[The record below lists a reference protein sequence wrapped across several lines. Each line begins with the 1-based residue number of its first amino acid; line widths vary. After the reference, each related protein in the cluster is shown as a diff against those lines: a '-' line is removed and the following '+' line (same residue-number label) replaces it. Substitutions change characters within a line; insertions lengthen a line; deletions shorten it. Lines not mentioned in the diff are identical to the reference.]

1 MNGEELYALLQD
13 LPDDFITE
21 AVVPYRK
28 RRISLRVIIPAIAAC
43 LAVVIAAAVYPNI
56 RMQKPDITADPAIIT
71 ETAALS
77 TMSTAN
83 QQTTGSASVTQTA
96 ADSKTTAKTTS
107 AAVTTDPPKQE
118 TAAEAVTTPAAQTA
132 MSEPQPTAG
141 TQNTGNT
148 AAMGASETTLRQ
160 EPVQVQTDH
169 TAASDIQEELEI
181 GPAETRMTQVDVTM
195 PDTPTTEPVPQTV
208 SIPLLHLSPGT
219 NVRESATPPNTA
231 EGSFHIIFA
240 AEGVR
245 PADSQVLSNFD
256 FDTQACLMFTLHTN
270 CANAKVT
277 HAEMQE
283 AVLTVHVACTDAPA
297 YQTPRDLRFALGIPK
312 SLGLELYQCRTA
324 LTHSTAEN
332 PDSPDDNPETITLT
346 IH

>member
-1 MNGEELYALLQD
+1 MEQ
-13 LPDDFITE
+13 
-21 AVVPYRK
+21 
-28 RRISLRVIIPAIAAC
+28 AC
-43 LAVVIAAAVYPNI
+43 
-56 RMQKPDITADPAIIT
+56 
-71 ETAALS
+71 ALS
-77 TMSTAN
+77 
-83 QQTTGSASVTQTA
+83 
-96 ADSKTTAKTTS
+96 
-107 AAVTTDPPKQE
+107 
-118 TAAEAVTTPAAQTA
+118 
-132 MSEPQPTAG
+132 
-141 TQNTGNT
+141 
-148 AAMGASETTLRQ
+148 
-160 EPVQVQTDH
+160 
-169 TAASDIQEELEI
+169 
-181 GPAETRMTQVDVTM
+181 
-195 PDTPTTEPVPQTV
+195 VP
-208 SIPLLHLSPGT
+208 L
-219 NVRESATPPNTA
+219 TA